1 MAKTIDYYMAC
12 PSPWSYLGH
21 QRLLDIAQRHGAIIN
36 LKPVDYGRIF
46 PVSGGL
52 PLPKRAPQR
61 QAYRLVELARWRDF
75 LGVRLNT
82 QPKFF
87 PVDATPSSLMVCAAL
102 ANPDQALA
110 LAGAIMRACW
120 ADDRNIADPD
130 TLKSIADECK
140 LDGAALAA
148 ASAAAATRAIYDRFT
163 QDAIDLHVFGAP
175 TYVFAGELFWGQ
187 DRLDFLNRALAN
199 AA

>member
-1 MAKTIDYYMAC
+1 LAKTIDYYLTC

-21 QRLLDIAQRHGAIIN
+21 ARLLVIAQHHGATIN

-87 PVDATPSSLMVCAAL
+87 PADSMPSALMVCAAL
-102 ANPDQALA
+102 AAPDKALA

-130 TLKSIADECK
+130 TLKAIADECE
-140 LDGAALAA
+140 LNGAALA
-148 ASAAAATRAIYDRFT
+148 SAAATPETRAIYDRFT
-163 QDAIDLHVFGAP
+163 QEAIDRQVFGAP
-175 TYVFAGELFWGQ
+175 TYVFNGELFWGQ
-187 DRLDFLNRALAN
+187 DRLDFLNRALAQ

>member
-1 MAKTIDYYMAC
+1 MAKTIDYYMTC

-21 QRLLDIAQRHGAIIN
+21 ARLLVIAQHHGATIN

-46 PVSGGL
+46 PASGGL

-75 LGVRLNT
+75 LGVPLNT

-87 PVDATPSSLMVCAAL
+87 PVDAAPSALLVCAAL
-102 ANPDQALA
+102 HEKDKALA

-120 ADDRNIADPD
+120 AEDRDIADAD
-130 TLKSIADECK
+130 TLKAIADGSE
-140 LDGAALAA
+140 LDGTALLAQAADPAA
-148 ASAAAATRAIYDRFT
+148 RATYDRFT
-163 QDAIDLHVFGAP
+163 QEAIDRNVFGAP
-175 TYVFAGELFWGQ
+175 TYVFDNEMFWGQ
-187 DRLDFLNRALAN
+187 DRLDFLNRALAR

>member
-1 MAKTIDYYMAC
+1 MTKVIDYYMTC

-21 QRLLDIAQRHGAIIN
+21 ARLLVIAQHHGATIN

-82 QPKFF
+82 QPEFF
-87 PVDATPSSLMVCAAL
+87 PADATPSALMVCAAL
-102 ANPDQALA
+102 AEPDKALA

-120 ADDRNIADPD
+120 ADDRNIADPGA
-130 TLKSIADECK
+130 LKAIADESGF
-140 LDGAALAA
+140 DGAAL
-148 ASAAAATRAIYDRFT
+148 SAAAETAQTRALYDGFT
-163 QDAIDLHVFGAP
+163 QEAIDRQVFGAP
-175 TYVFAGELFWGQ
+175 TYVFNGEPFWGQ
-187 DRLDFLNRALAN
+187 DRLDFLNRALAR